1 MLSKYT
7 MEKLEKQFCFEGL
20 CGNVSFIALRDGIR
34 YVPIRNKNSTA
45 VFYPG
50 YKPRKKED
58 GKKEY
63 YPDTKENSFRLF
75 VGKTLNKKIYEYR
88 TVILFK
94 YDEDLIRIVK
104 FNLKADVV
112 VLDVSEYNTFNY
124 HEERIGCWDPIR
136 GDRSVDVMVISIPNT
151 SKSRNKRE
159 SSTKWIIDNFGCM
172 KPNFDYGNIS
182 SFNHPK
188 CNFSSNDTLTIIRS
202 EAILYLLYAFGA
214 EYECYDIT
222 GPDRYEDLYDMLSTG
237 DSTSPAASRMN
248 IVYVPEEDGTWIGES
263 LKSEFC
269 ELTAKSEFVDS
280 WYIYSDR
287 DDENDCRNI
296 DLDKYAIYNKLTVH
310 YGDIEDLM
318 RFENR
323 KIKNRARL
331 DDDVLSNT
339 VTLDSYDK
347 KYIKAKEISLIYVN
361 SEDKLVKVEKALS
374 NSMFE
379 FDSLS
384 DQIAD
389 VFVMIC
395 VGCVHDIP
403 NPINMAYVHAAAST
417 TPQHVKVMGQMQKYY
432 LMMGAAH

>member
-20 CGNVSFIALRDGIR
+20 CGNVSFIALRNGIR

-94 YDEDLIRIVK
+94 YDEDLIRMIK

-136 GDRSVDVMVISIPNT
+136 GDRSVDVMVISIPNM

-172 KPNFDYGNIS
+172 KPNFDYGCIS

-237 DSTSPAASRMN
+237 DANCPAAGRMN
-248 IVYVPEEDGTWIGES
+248 IVYIPEEDGTWVGES
-263 LKSEFC
+263 LKSEFI
-269 ELTAKSEFVDS
+269 ELTAKSKFVDS

-287 DDENDCRNI
+287 DDENKCRNI
-296 DLDKYAIYNKLTVH
+296 DLDKYAIYNKLTVY
-310 YGDIEDLM
+310 YGGLEDLI
-318 RFENR
+318 RFGS
-323 KIKNRARL
+323 KNKRMVIL
-331 DDDVLSNT
+331 DT
-339 VTLDSYDK
+339 YDK
-347 KYIKAKEISLIYVN
+347 KYIMPREITLIYVN
-361 SEDKLVKVEKALS
+361 SEDKLIKVEKRLTNDLS
-374 NSMFE
+374 E
-379 FDSLS
+379 FDSPV
-384 DQIAD
+384 DQT
-389 VFVMIC
+389 VTPLTMIC
-395 VGCVHDIP
+395 VGCVDDLP
-403 NPINMAYVHAAAST
+403 NPINMSYVHAAACT
-417 TPQHVKVMGQMQKYY
+417 TAQHVKVMRQAQRYY
-432 LMMGAAH
+432 LVMGEYQNED